1 MKYRTGCALW
11 AHDGW
16 VGNFYP
22 EGSDPNEFLD
32 LYTERMTAV
41 EGNTTFHHVPGRER
55 VAGWAARM
63 PEDFRICPK
72 VHRSI
77 THEDEP
83 LCDQKKRT
91 AEFLKPMKAF
101 GNHLGPF
108 HLQLPPSYGPSNLE
122 DLRGFL
128 DAWPRQK
135 APVGLE
141 VRHPDWY
148 DAPAADRLDDT
159 LADLGVGRVI
169 LDSRPIHDVANTAR
183 IQSER
188 DKPELPL
195 VTRRTA
201 PFAFVR
207 YISHP
212 TVSRNDEY
220 LEAWADRIV
229 DWLEEGTE
237 VYFFVHCP
245 LERKSP
251 RLVRRFQGMLEE
263 RDADIPALPWN
274 ELSDAGDQGQT
285 SLL

>member
-22 EGSDPNEFLD
+22 DGTEASEFLD

-41 EGNTTFHHVPGRER
+41 EGNTTFHHVPNRER
-55 VAGWAARM
+55 VVGWATRM
-63 PEDFRICPK
+63 PEKFRVCPK

-77 THEDEP
+77 THEDAP

-91 AEFLKPMKAF
+91 AEFLKPMKGF
-101 GNHLGPF
+101 GDNLGPF
-108 HLQLPPSYGPSNLE
+108 HLQLPPSYGPENID
-122 DLRGFL
+122 DLRRYL

-141 VRHPDWY
+141 VRHPGWY
-148 DAPAADRLDDT
+148 EPPAANRLSDA

-169 LDSRPIHDVANTAR
+169 LDSRPIHDADQTAR

-201 PFAFVR
+201 SFAFVR

-212 TVSRNDEY
+212 TVARNDEY
-220 LEAWADRIV
+220 LEAWADRV
-229 DWLEEGTE
+229 TEWLEDGIE

-251 RLVRRFQGMLEE
+251 RLVRRFQGMLQE
-263 RDADIPALPWN
+263 RDADIPPLPWN
-274 ELSDAGDQGQT
+274 ELSDAEDEGQT